1 MFCNVLSF
9 HRGAPNYQYLI
20 FLTKFKGGK
29 GGGAKAGVLG
39 VGTLLLPGV
48 LAGVSQSGASPVQ
61 PQQNLQQHGGRNSAG
76 YPDYG
81 AYDSRRYPANPRNF
95 GVRAPADIKMILMA
109 VAVLYKLA

>member
-1 MFCNVLSF
+1 MGGIKGS
-9 HRGAPNYQYLI
+9 
-20 FLTKFKGGK
+20 KGGK

-39 VGTLLLPGV
+39 IGTLLVPGV

-95 GVRAPADIKMILMA
+95 GIKALANIKMTLIA